1 MDPKVQ
7 RGKLAERKKETFL
20 QRFKIEKKRGRKSA
34 PRKEKA
40 ISRRRRMVG
49 SVEGEE
55 KVKEVESLVGGG
67 FLGSVRRR
75 EDTGSPYRGWDQISL
90 RPSLSPAVL
99 PGPDVGIA
107 KHCRVMSVITPTT
120 AAGRPGGPYGRPS
133 WLGSR
138 ALGPREAR
146 CSPTCHGGT
155 PSKGDRVPSRPNSN
169 G

>member
-1 MDPKVQ
+1 MQRRKPIQKKNREENLP
-7 RGKLAERKKETFL
+7 RGK
-20 QRFKIEKKRGRKSA
+20 KKR
-34 PRKEKA
+34 
-40 ISRRRRMVG
+40 SRRRRMVG

-90 RPSLSPAVL
+90 RLSLSPTVL

>member
-1 MDPKVQ
+1 
-7 RGKLAERKKETFL
+7 
-20 QRFKIEKKRGRKSA
+20 
-34 PRKEKA
+34 
-40 ISRRRRMVG
+40 MVG

-75 EDTGSPYRGWDQISL
+75 EDT
-90 RPSLSPAVL
+90 PAVL

-107 KHCRVMSVITPTT
+107 KHCRVMSVITPTA